1 MPQRSF
7 FLENLGQQIFFRD
20 LLTFNSSPA
29 EKITS
34 VESLQ
39 WLHALSSTG
48 FLIITLFKL
57 PTLNATSEHFTPL
70 HIGEKLERA
79 FDLST

>member
-1 MPQRSF
+1 MGVRGDAQNFGGCQTPVLKVSKSRK
-7 FLENLGQQIFFRD
+7 E
-20 LLTFNSSPA
+20 
-29 EKITS
+29 ITII
-34 VESLQ
+34 
-39 WLHALSSTG
+39 
-48 FLIITLFKL
+48 IITLFKL